1 MKLSK
6 DSKVLSVNL
15 TLDSFLPTLTDD
27 WIEINE
33 LVDMYNKYFDSNV
46 NSRVFSRIKGIKDS
60 FEKKSD
66 RKNNKKST
74 IYRVLAWMSW
84 LDLTRPDSTFF

>member
-1 MKLSK
+1 MKMSK
-6 DSKVLSVNL
+6 NSKVLSLNL
-15 TLDSFLPTLTDD
+15 ILDSFLSTLSDD

-46 NSRVFSRIKGIKDS
+46 NSRGFSRIKGIKDS

-74 IYRVLAWMSW
+74 LYRVLA
-84 LDLTRPDSTFF
+84 

>member
-46 NSRVFSRIKGIKDS
+46 NSRGFSRIKGIKDS

-66 RKNNKKST
+66 RKK
-74 IYRVLAWMSW
+74 
-84 LDLTRPDSTFF
+84 